1 MELGQKVNDM
11 DMAMVNEMLDEVR
24 TKLLAVRE
32 EGDDG
37 AVSYAVWVQY
47 GSGKTSYAPYEGV
60 TQAELDHL
68 IAHAPTGSVEVR
80 EYEG

>member
-1 MELGQKVNDM
+1 M

-24 TKLLAVRE
+24 VKLLATRE
-32 EGDDG
+32 ESEDG

-47 GSGKTSYAPYEGV
+47 GSGKTSSAPYEGV
-60 TQAELDHL
+60 TRAELDHEV
-68 IAHAPTGSVEVR
+68 AHAPAGTVEVR